1 MMIIRAA
8 LAAALALGVLAAPLA
23 VKAQPAGKV
32 SRIGILSTANP
43 RSTSLWQAF
52 EQRLRELGYIEGQ
65 NIAFEFRN
73 AEGKVDRLPGVAAE
87 LVRLNVDVI
96 VTATDL
102 ATRAV
107 KEATTKIPMLMVG
120 INYDPI
126 ALGYIASLARPGGNI
141 TGLFFQHLELTPKRL
156 ELFKQMLP
164 GVSRVAILADPESA
178 DQLEELKAA
187 NRSLDLKLQV
197 LDLRNPPYDIESAF
211 RVVMRP
217 RPQALFVLESAS
229 IFRARTHIPQLASTN
244 RLPTSFAFREYVEAG
259 GLMAYGANL
268 ADMFRRAAEYADRI
282 LRGAKPG
289 DLPVEQPTKFELIIN
304 LKTAKA
310 LGLTIP
316 QSLLL
321 RADEVIHP

>member
-1 MMIIRAA
+1 MIDRRAF
-8 LAAALALGVLAAPLA
+8 LAGTGATLLAAPLA
-23 VKAQPAGKV
+23 AEAQQPGKV
-32 SRIGILSTANP
+32 ARVGILSTANP
-43 RSTSLWQAF
+43 RSASLYQAF
-52 EQRLRELGYIEGQ
+52 EQRLRELGYVEGQ
-65 NIAFEFRN
+65 NIAIEFRN
-73 AEGKVDRLPGVAAE
+73 AEGSVDRFPGLAAE

-96 VTATDL
+96 VTATDP
-102 ATRAV
+102 ATRAA
-107 KEATTKIPMLMVG
+107 KRATTTIPIVMMA
-120 INYDPI
+120 INYEPI
-126 ALGYIASLARPGGNI
+126 GLGYIASLARPGANV
-141 TGLFFQHLELTPKRL
+141 TGIFFRHRELTSKRL
-156 ELFKQMLP
+156 ELFKEMLP
-164 GVSRVAILADPESA
+164 GVSRVAVLADPESA